1 MGTWKRVII
10 WLGTGL
16 LLGLGAGLYLGWVVW
31 PPEFTNTDPAIL
43 RDDYK
48 REYAVMIAHAYA
60 VDGDLDAARR
70 RLHSLGEAE
79 PDRWL
84 LALTV
89 DSILSGQDEA
99 REIRPLVGLAYALGL
114 SSPAM
119 APYLDEPVP
128 EEAAGDVS

>member
-10 WLGTGL
+10 WLGAGL
-16 LLGLGAGLYLGWVVW
+16 LLGIGAGLYLGWVVW

-70 RLHSLGEAE
+70 RLYSLGEAE

-84 LALTV
+84 LAMTV
-89 DSILSGQDEA
+89 DAILSGRDETL
-99 REIRPLVGLAYALGL
+99 EIRPLVGLARALGL

-119 APYLDEPVP
+119 APYLDESLP
-128 EEAAGDVS
+128 EDAEGDVS